1 MNIVRY
7 AFQTM
12 VGIGTGLA
20 LLGALFLWTWCRKRR
35 LPRSPWFF
43 RAVMAAGPLSFVAL
57 IAGWITT
64 EVGRQPWI
72 VYEVMRTEQ
81 AVTQADGLE
90 VGYVV
95 LIAVYVG
102 ARGRGRLA
110 AAAARAPAAG
120 DRGDGRWLRSAP
132 ASSCSAS
139 PPTPCS
145 AAPTSA
151 RASGT

>member
-1 MNIVRY
+1 
-7 AFQTM
+7 M
-12 VGIGTGLA
+12 V
-20 LLGALFLWTWCRKRR
+20 
-35 LPRSPWFF
+35 
-43 RAVMAAGPLSFVAL
+43 AGPLSFVAL

-72 VYEVMRTEQ
+72 VYEVMRTEE

-95 LIAVYVG
+95 LVSVYLALGVAVVWLL
-102 ARGRGRLA
+102 RRLA
-110 AAAARAPAAG
+110 RQPPSSEVRPMAEVCAGFIVLGHRRLRRAR
-120 DRGDGRWLRSAP
+120 
-132 ASSCSAS
+132 
-139 PPTPCS
+139 